1 MIFSSIEK
9 TDKTGQTFIIRSA
22 EKKDAE
28 ALIDYLKVVNAE
40 TPF

>member
-28 ALIDYLKVVNAE
+28 WMMKQL
-40 TPF
+40 